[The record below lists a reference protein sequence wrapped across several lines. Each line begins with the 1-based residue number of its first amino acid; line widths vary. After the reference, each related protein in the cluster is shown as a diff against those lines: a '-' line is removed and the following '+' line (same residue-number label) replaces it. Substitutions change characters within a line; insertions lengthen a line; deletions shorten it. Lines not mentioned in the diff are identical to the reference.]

1 MGQEKEPIQAE
12 LKRQEFFKNYDEIK
26 SLNADNFQAESIL
39 EKLTLLKTLSIEN
52 SFATNISKD
61 LTILKYLFEEENKI
75 GNKVTLLDFLIYRYI
90 LVKLFKD
97 DLSIITLKNILSNSV
112 EPNYDILSKIYFK
125 LEDPTQFKI
134 KYENIFDLVFSK
146 NDNPA
151 LKTVKIAEYLIQ
163 RNINFSE
170 LIQKLLRVKLIEIL
184 DEIEPKTLRWKILF
198 LKDNAVV
205 AEDIIEE
212 YRKFTTSLL

>member
-1 MGQEKEPIQAE
+1 MIQEKDSIQGD
-12 LKRQEFFKNYDEIK
+12 LKRQEFFKNYDEIR
-26 SLNADNFQAESIL
+26 SLNADNFPAENIL

-52 SFATNISKD
+52 IFTSNITKD
-61 LTILKYLFEEENKI
+61 LTILKYLFEEENKTE
-75 GNKVTLLDFLIYRYI
+75 NKVTLLDFLIYRYI

-97 DLSIITLKNILSNSV
+97 DLSIITLKNILSNST

-125 LEDPTQFKI
+125 LEDPSQFKI

-151 LKTVKIAEYLIQ
+151 LKTIKIAEYLIQ

-198 LKDNAVV
+198 LKDNTVG
-205 AEDIIEE
+205 AENIIEE
-212 YRKFTTSLL
+212 YRKFTTSSL